1 MHRHTKYFLIIA
13 ILILFF
19 LQSACSSSKDKESIE
34 KAIAVEIKEIQAIDL
49 PVDVETTGRL
59 SPNREVTL
67 MAEVSG
73 GVKTY
78 FADMGDSVEKDQ
90 ALVKINP
97 VDYQLA
103 LNEAKANLASA
114 QAQLDLAKKSYERS
128 KILLPREV
136 ISKDTFEKSES
147 QYKAALAGI
156 DRVKAMVDIARERLK
171 KTIIRA
177 PFPGLVAARMIEMGQ
192 TIGAGQP
199 VMNIIDLDP
208 MRIKIS
214 LSEKDYI
221 RLDQNDPVFVSIDT
235 FPQNNPNG
243 HSLNSRIDLI
253 GVKADPRTNTF
264 DVEILVDNPNLI
276 LKAGL
281 TARVRITTDIIPNAI
296 LIPQS
301 TILYRENNQEVF
313 IVNADNKARRRIVQ
327 LGITVGADV
336 QVLSGLT
343 SKDKLVITGGQY
355 LEPGDT
361 VMISSS
367 EVANTQ

>member
-1 MHRHTKYFLIIA
+1 M
-13 ILILFF
+13 
-19 LQSACSSSKDKESIE
+19 
-34 KAIAVEIKEIQAIDL
+34 
-49 PVDVETTGRL
+49 
-59 SPNREVTL
+59 
-67 MAEVSG
+67 
-73 GVKTY
+73 
-78 FADMGDSVEKDQ
+78 
-90 ALVKINP
+90 VKINP

-128 KILLPREV
+128 KILLPRDV

-156 DRVKAMVDIARERLK
+156 DRVKAMVDIAQERLK

-177 PFPGLVAARMIEMGQ
+177 PFPGLVAARMVEVGQ

-199 VMNIIDLDP
+199 AMNIIDLDP
-208 MRIKIS
+208 IRIKIS

-221 RLDQNDPVFVSIDT
+221 HLDQNDPVSVSIDT
-235 FPQNNPNG
+235 FPQN
-243 HSLNSRIDLI
+243 SLNSRIDLI
-253 GVKADPRTNTF
+253 GVKADPRTSTF
-264 DVEILVDNPNLI
+264 DVEILVDNPELI

-281 TARVRITTDIIPNAI
+281 TARVRITSDVIPNTI

-301 TILYRENNQEVF
+301 TILYRENSEEVF
-313 IVNADNKARRRIVQ
+313 VVDADNKAQRRIVR
-327 LGITVGADV
+327 LGITVGANV

-343 SKDKLVITGGQY
+343 SKDRLVITGGQY
-355 LEPGDT
+355 LKPGDT

-367 EVANTQ
+367 ELANTQ